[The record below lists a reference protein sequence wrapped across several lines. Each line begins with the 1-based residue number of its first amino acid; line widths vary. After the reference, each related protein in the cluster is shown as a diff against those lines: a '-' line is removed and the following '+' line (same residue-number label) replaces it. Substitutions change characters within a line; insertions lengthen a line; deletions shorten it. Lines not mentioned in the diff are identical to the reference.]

1 MGTHMAS
8 MPSIPPTEQVPSSPT
23 ERDLHVHGKPEAA
36 GPKAGH
42 KERFRASLSWALVE
56 YADTLE
62 KLAK

>member
-1 MGTHMAS
+1 MAS
-8 MPSIPPTEQVPSSPT
+8 MPSIPPTEQAPSSPT
-23 ERDLHVHGKPEAA
+23 ERELHAATVKLEAA